1 MVLLFVLASAS
12 AIAQARKGRWW
23 KAAGVFLPYLGLA
36 ALFGSFEGQRTSL
49 FWLALMFLAAGFG
62 AEFMA
67 HWKTRMPAGAPFQR
81 MPFRC
86 GCGRSRRLAS
96 SCSRPSCGRR

>member
-12 AIAQARKGRWW
+12 AVVQARKGRWW
-23 KAAGVFLPYLGLA
+23 KAAGIFLPPLGLA
-36 ALFGSFEGQRTSL
+36 VLFGSFEWQRPSL

-67 HWKTRMPAGAPFQR
+67 YWKTRTPGQR
-81 MPFRC
+81 AE
-86 GCGRSRRLAS
+86 GQ
-96 SCSRPSCGRR
+96 